1 MGDKAV
7 GQRFR
12 VYPRVELHIS
22 LYGMPEW
29 MQGGRASWEAAATT
43 LRRSGFTP
51 TINDYPL

>member
-22 LYGMPEW
+22 LYGILEWMPE
-29 MQGGRASWEAAATT
+29 GRA
-43 LRRSGFTP
+43 L
-51 TINDYPL
+51 